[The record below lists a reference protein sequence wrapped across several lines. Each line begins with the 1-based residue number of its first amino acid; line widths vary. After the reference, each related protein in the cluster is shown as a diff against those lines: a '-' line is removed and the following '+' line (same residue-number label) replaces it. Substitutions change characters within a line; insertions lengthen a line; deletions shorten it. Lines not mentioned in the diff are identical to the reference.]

1 MQLRVL
7 FSVVNI
13 GIFLVL
19 FALEFVIPKYA
30 TLLFY
35 LLLAWFV
42 VSFLMLRMRFMSRSV
57 GGGSSRPAS
66 AVPPTPGSP
75 LPSAGGPLPSG
86 RGVDAA
92 EIGFCPRCGTM
103 VSAGTQYCPS
113 CGRPT
118 RIG

>member
-7 FSVVNI
+7 FSIVNI
-13 GIFLVL
+13 GIFLAL

-42 VSFLMLRMRFMSRSV
+42 VSFLMLRMRFMSRPI
-57 GGGSSRPAS
+57 GRATPAS
-66 AVPPTPGSP
+66 SVPPAAGGTP
-75 LPSAGGPLPSG
+75 LPSAATPGSL
-86 RGVDAA
+86 GVDGAV
-92 EIGFCPRCGTM
+92 IGFCPHCGTTI
-103 VSAGTQYCPS
+103 APGTLFCPS
-113 CGRPT
+113 CGRTT

>member
-7 FSVVNI
+7 FSLVNI

-42 VSFLMLRMRFMSRSV
+42 VSFLMLRMRFMSRPV
-57 GGGSSRPAS
+57 GRGSTPAAS
-66 AVPPTPGSP
+66 PAPMAAGAP
-75 LPSAGGPLPSG
+75 LPSSGSSALPSSG
-86 RGVDAA
+86 IDAA
-92 EIGFCPRCGTM
+92 EIGFCPHCGTN
-103 VSAGTQYCPS
+103 VSPGTLSCPS

>member
-19 FALEFVIPKYA
+19 FALEFVIPTYA
-30 TLLFY
+30 TILFY
-35 LLLAWFV
+35 LLLVWFV
-42 VSFLMLRMRFMSRSV
+42 VSFLILRMRFMSRPV
-57 GGGSSRPAS
+57 GRGIPPSTP
-66 AVPPTPGSP
+66 VPPAGGTP
-75 LPSAGGPLPSG
+75 LPSSTSIGGG
-86 RGVDAA
+86 GVDGA
-92 EIGFCPRCGTM
+92 EIGFCPHCGTH
-103 VSAGTQYCPS
+103 VAPGTLVCPS

>member
-7 FSVVNI
+7 FSIVNI

-30 TLLFY
+30 TILFY

-42 VSFLMLRMRFMSRSV
+42 ASFLILRLPFMSRRI
-57 GGGSSRPAS
+57 GGKPALPP
-66 AVPPTPGSP
+66 APTPAGAP
-75 LPSAGGPLPSG
+75 LPSMGAPLTP
-86 RGVDAA
+86 GVDAA
-92 EIGFCPRCGTM
+92 EIGFCPHCGTH
-103 VSAGTQYCPS
+103 VAPGTLVCPS
-113 CGRPT
+113 CGRST